1 MILKQPRAVA
11 VIGATL
17 LLVACKAQGT
27 PPVALNQPSST
38 WQSVR
43 ENANGESVAYQ
54 INVQHTGYAD
64 AQLRRPLKQLWS
76 IDLGTGYRG
85 TVGYSVIANRIV
97 VTTVSD
103 KLVALDEKTGKKL
116 WTQVSPSQGSG
127 TNGWI
132 GPAYDNG
139 MIFVDPASPKSS
151 NAPGMFAFD
160 ERTGKKLWSTFA
172 GAPFTSPPTA
182 ASGIVYTSSN
192 GKVYAFDETTGSL
205 KWTASVENGDDSSPA
220 VTQNGVYVS
229 YACPQ
234 TYDFDPSSGKLLWHF
249 AGPCE
254 GGGGSTPVLYNGLLY
269 VEDADLS
276 NGYTGLILNA
286 RNGRTAG
293 GFNANHPPA
302 FAHDVGFFVDEG
314 TLKAQSVPKMKSLW
328 TAQISS
334 SEGYATPPLVIGNIV
349 YVATTANTLA
359 GYDVANGK
367 QKVNEDLGNGGYY
380 HTYSA
385 ALAYGDGELIVPN
398 GSYLIAFVGS

>member
-1 MILKQPRAVA
+1 MILKQPRGVA
-11 VIGATL
+11 VLGATL

-27 PPVALNQPSST
+27 PPVPLNQPSST

-85 TVGYSVIANRIV
+85 TVGYSVIANGIV

-234 TYDFDPSSGKLLWHF
+234 TYDFDPSNGKLLWHF

-254 GGGGSTPVLYNGLLY
+254 GGGGSTPVIYNGLLY
-269 VEDADLS
+269 VEDD
-276 NGYTGLILNA
+276 
-286 RNGRTAG
+286 
-293 GFNANHPPA
+293 
-302 FAHDVGFFVDEG
+302 G

-367 QKVNEDLGNGGYY
+367 QKVDEDLGNGGYY